1 MKSKLSKSE
10 LLRNLEEVLDKEQ
23 ELEEKLRA
31 LRKTFED
38 SFYLTKEQIE
48 KKNSL
53 VYEMFKAQKT
63 RQTIQRLLDKELH

>member
-48 KKNSL
+48 KKIFSL
-53 VYEMFKAQKT
+53 
-63 RQTIQRLLDKELH
+63 